1 MPATILPFERRDLS
15 SSGAVRRD
23 EAEPD
28 SPPLPVPHPFAAPAA
43 RLTSRSIAHR
53 WAMLSHLT
61 RHTISGRRFAARPRG
76 VPDPIR

>member
-1 MPATILPFERRDLS
+1 MPATILPFERRDS
-15 SSGAVRRD
+15 SNSAAVRSD
-23 EAEPD
+23 APDPD
-28 SPPLPVPHPFAAPAA
+28 SPRLRAPHPFAVPAA

-61 RHTISGRRFAARPRG
+61 RHAISTRRFAARPRD